1 MRGPNITRGQSV
13 EVPVLTIDIAPT
25 LLDLAGIPD
34 NSTLVTEMDGLSI
47 CPLVVS
53 KNGSNETK
61 SNMVKVFIIN
71 AFLGLKHLKSFLR
84 GPLITRQ

>member
-34 NSTLVTEMDGLSI
+34 NNTLVTEMDGLSI
-47 CPLVVS
+47 CPLVIS
-53 KNGSNETK
+53 KNGSNDTS
-61 SNMVKVFIIN
+61 SNMLQVFIVV
-71 AFLGLKHLKSFLR
+71 FYFMVK
-84 GPLITRQ
+84 Q

>member
-34 NSTLVTEMDGLSI
+34 NSSLAREMDGLSI
-47 CPLVVS
+47 CPLVLSNDTAANKIRVDNLYCNIVS
-53 KNGSNETK
+53 NRYQ
-61 SNMVKVFIIN
+61 I
-71 AFLGLKHLKSFLR
+71 
-84 GPLITRQ
+84 

>member
-34 NSTLVTEMDGLSI
+34 NNTLEMDGLSI
-47 CPLVVS
+47 CPLVIS
-53 KNGSNETK
+53 KNGSA
-61 SNMVKVFIIN
+61 NMVMVCIVAFYGQTVNKSII
-71 AFLGLKHLKSFLR
+71 R
-84 GPLITRQ
+84 EPQTTRQ

>member
-1 MRGPNITRGQSV
+1 M

-34 NSTLVTEMDGLSI
+34 NNTLVTEMDGLSI

-53 KNGSNETK
+53 KNGSSETK
-61 SNMVKVFIIN
+61 SNMVKVFTRY
-71 AFLGLKHLKSFLR
+71 AFLGLKHLNNSFLR
-84 GPLITRQ
+84 GPLTTRQ